1 LEWQKAARFCHTY
14 EMLKPHKT
22 LRPLAASPVYLAAH
36 AINRVICTLPAGTAY
51 FIGIVLIT
59 MCTGQLVHH
68 QGSLA
73 RAALPYVVH
82 LRWGWHRVE
91 RAMERGKVSLDALFE
106 RAVTWCLESLPVEPV
121 RLGRERRTVHAVDS
135 STVARLR
142 ANKKR
147 SARLGKGYCHRAQR
161 AVQAN
166 LVAVLTTVV
175 LIGGVRVGLVRRTR
189 FGATCQ
195 EAVAQVFTD
204 LPASTE
210 KRLFS
215 VDAGIATIE
224 QLRVATEQNALVG
237 RLRKNVT
244 LRRAPAPKRPG
255 KRGRPALHGPV
266 LHPGAK
272 RLEGRPDE
280 DTTIRLE
287 DREVR
292 VRRWRNLHFRE
303 TPRTLMD
310 VVRVDDPA
318 HKRPLLIGT
327 TARELPTDEI
337 RAAYGH
343 RWPVETNFY
352 VAQGTC
358 AMEMPRAWSATAVE
372 RRISLALLAG
382 SLLKAIAAAC
392 SPLPMGPWDVKAVAS
407 AGRLANHLALQAG
420 NFVALALRGLAPRT
434 YRKITEATETTELQ
448 LPVAA

>member
-1 LEWQKAARFCHTY
+1 LIRV
-14 EMLKPHKT
+14 L
-22 LRPLAASPVYLAAH
+22 PV
-36 AINRVICTLPAGTAY
+36 GTAY

-59 MCTGQLVHH
+59 MFTGQLVHH

-73 RAALPYVVH
+73 RAALPYVIH

-106 RAVTWCLESLPVEPV
+106 RALTWCLKSLPVEPV
-121 RLGRERRTVHAVDS
+121 RLGSEQRTVHAIDS
-135 STVARLR
+135 STVVRLR

-147 SARLGKGYCHRAQR
+147 GALLGKGYCQRAQR

-166 LVAVLTTVV
+166 IVAALTSVV
-175 LIGGVRVGLVRRTR
+175 LIRGIRVGLVRRTR

-195 EAVAQVFTD
+195 EAVAQVFAD
-204 LPASTE
+204 LPESPE

-224 QLRVATEQNALVG
+224 QFQAATAQDALVG

-244 LRRAPAPKRPG
+244 LRRAPYPQRPR

-272 RLEGRPDE
+272 RPEGRPDE
-280 DTTIRLE
+280 DTLIPIE
-287 DREVR
+287 GREVR
-292 VRRWRNLHFRE
+292 VRRWCNLHFRE
-303 TPRTLMD
+303 TPWTSID

-318 HKRPLLIGT
+318 YKRPLVIGT
-327 TARELPTDEI
+327 TARELTTAEI
-337 RAAYGH
+337 RIAYSH

-358 AMEMPRAWSATAVE
+358 AMDMPRAWSEIAVA

-392 SPLPMGPWDVKAVAS
+392 TPLPMGPWDLKAVSS
-407 AGRLANHLALQAG
+407 AGRLANHLSLHAENFAALVLQG
-420 NFVALALRGLAPRT
+420 FTPRT
-434 YRKITEATETTELQ
+434 YRQINIAKETANLQ
-448 LPVAA
+448 LPLAA

>member
-1 LEWQKAARFCHTY
+1 MSRPAHTSQ
-14 EMLKPHKT
+14 
-22 LRPLAASPVYLAAH
+22 PLAVQPVYLAAS
-36 AINRVICTLPAGTAY
+36 AINNLIRVLPAGTAY

-59 MCTGQLVHH
+59 MFTGQLVHH

-82 LRWGWHRVE
+82 LRWGWQRVE
-91 RAMERGKVSLDALFE
+91 RAMERGTVALEVLFD
-106 RAVTWCLESLPVEPV
+106 RAFTWCLECLPVEPV
-121 RLGRERRTVHAVDS
+121 CLGREPRTVQAIDS
-135 STVARLR
+135 STVVRLR

-147 SARLGKGYCHRAQR
+147 CALLGKGYCHRAQR

-166 LVAVLTTVV
+166 LVAALTTVT
-175 LIGGVRVGLVRRTR
+175 LIRGVRVGVVRRTR
-189 FGATCQ
+189 FGVTCQ
-195 EAVAQVFTD
+195 EAVAQVFAA
-204 LPASTE
+204 LPASPQ

-224 QLRVATEQNALVG
+224 QFRAATERDALVG

-244 LRRAPAPKRPG
+244 LRRAPHPQRPG
-255 KRGRPALHGPV
+255 RRGRPALHGPV
-266 LHPGAK
+266 LHPGTT
-272 RLEGRPDE
+272 RPEGCPDE
-280 DTTIRLE
+280 GTTLRIE

-303 TPRTLMD
+303 APRTLID

-318 HKRPLLIGT
+318 YKRPLLIGT
-327 TARELPTDEI
+327 TARELTTEEI
-337 RAAYGH
+337 RTAYGH

-358 AMEMPRAWSATAVE
+358 AMEMPRAWSATAVA

-392 SPLPMGPWDVKAVAS
+392 GPLPMGPWDVKAVAS
-407 AGRLANHLALQAG
+407 AGRLANHLAIHARD
-420 NFVALALRGLAPRT
+420 FATFALNGLAPRT
-434 YRKITEATETTELQ
+434 YRKIPEAKEITELQ
-448 LPVAA
+448 LPLAA

>member
-1 LEWQKAARFCHTY
+1 
-14 EMLKPHKT
+14 MS
-22 LRPLAASPVYLAAH
+22 RPSQASQSLAASPVYLAAG
-36 AINRVICTLPAGTAY
+36 AINSVIHALPAGTAY

-59 MCTGQLVHH
+59 MFTGQLVHH

-73 RAALPYVVH
+73 RAALPYVLQ

-91 RAMERGKVSLDALFE
+91 RAMERGKVGLDRLFDQ
-106 RAVTWCLESLPVEPV
+106 AFTWCGTGLPVEPV
-121 RLGRERRTVHAVDS
+121 RLGSERRTVHAIDS
-135 STVARLR
+135 STVVRLR

-147 SARLGKGYCHRAQR
+147 CALLGKGYCQRAQR

-166 LVAVLTTVV
+166 IVAALTTVV
-175 LIGGVRVGLVRRTR
+175 LIRGSRVGVVRRAR

-195 EAVAQVFTD
+195 EAVEQVFAA
-204 LPASTE
+204 LPASPE

-224 QLRVATEQNALVG
+224 QFRAATAQDALVG

-244 LRRAPAPKRPG
+244 LRRAPALKRPG

-272 RLEGRPDE
+272 RPEGRPDE
-280 DTTIRLE
+280 DTTIRIE
-287 DREVR
+287 DRAVR

-303 TPRTLMD
+303 TPRTLLD

-318 HKRPLLIGT
+318 YKRPLLIGT
-327 TARELPTDEI
+327 TARELTTAEI
-337 RAAYGH
+337 RSAYAH
-343 RWPVETNFY
+343 RWPIETNFY

-358 AMEMPRAWSATAVE
+358 AMEMPRAWSKTGVE

-392 SPLPMGPWDVKAVAS
+392 DPLPMGPWDVKAVAS
-407 AGRLANHLALQAG
+407 AGRLANHLAIHAG
-420 NFVALALRGLAPRT
+420 DFAAFALSGLAPRT
-434 YRKITEATETTELQ
+434 YRKMTEAKESAELP
-448 LPVAA
+448 LPLAA